1 MQNICLVLRRFNK
14 PECER
19 TIMEGEREVEEG
31 IESIGKRLQLNK
43 NGTDF
48 GALIWPPFNY
58 LLDIC

>member
-1 MQNICLVLRRFNK
+1 
-14 PECER
+14 
-19 TIMEGEREVEEG
+19 MEGEREVEEG